1 MEGHRT
7 CTNCGSNSIVSDI
20 NSGDLVCT
28 SCYVVQRLDD
38 FQAHI
43 GGING
48 PVGTYV
54 HVGTTGTG
62 NQYSY
67 KETKIYEAKNV
78 IDDLMYKFGISE
90 TKAND
95 VNIMIRR
102 ITEDEYGQGRWF
114 SVLTGACS
122 YIVMRMDSKVL
133 PMEEVA
139 STVGC
144 DVFEMGR
151 MVNRVVDFLDL
162 ELPELSIVNWFE
174 KAVRD
179 SSRLADVSEDTISRM
194 LKQGT
199 LLLQCLVNWFV
210 TTGRR
215 PMPVVAAV
223 LVFVAELNG
232 ITIRLDDVAKELRV
246 ALKTCKLRHRE
257 LLERLVRVAQ
267 ATLPWGKDVNM
278 KNIMRNASSVIQYIE
293 LKSMSNQNEKCGKN
307 CDLSFLV
314 DDCLTEEDS
323 YGYDEHEPEKD
334 SQYFQAKKVGIPER
348 FPLSVE
354 SFSTIYSEA
363 KNAMSVAKAGPTAS
377 TRRRTR
383 EEYDSFALT
392 DWWWGESD
400 LTKKLLLKQI
410 LEKNLGINATPPSFD
425 NGCLVI
431 ERRRAKINAAKL
443 RIHRTMSGRP
453 LASGDENSSLDCIAV
468 GKEGVKKKKRKR
480 KGGFCLDWED
490 FIIETLLLHKVREE
504 EIEKG
509 HYKAL
514 LGLHVFNG
522 GSS

>member
-7 CTNCGSNSIVSDI
+7 CKNCGSNSIYSEI
-20 NSGDLVCT
+20 STGDVVCR
-28 SCYVVQRLDD
+28 SCDVVQDFD
-38 FQAHI
+38 NFQAHI

-62 NQYSY
+62 NWYSY
-67 KETKIYEAKNV
+67 RETKIYEAKKV
-78 IDDLMYKFGISE
+78 IDDLMYKFGITE
-90 TKAND
+90 KKADD
-95 VNIMIRR
+95 VSIMIRT

-114 SVLTGACS
+114 SVLIGACS

-133 PMEEVA
+133 PMEEA
-139 STVGC
+139 ANTVGC

-174 KAVRD
+174 KAIRN
-179 SSRLADVSEDTISRM
+179 SSRLRDVSEDTISRM

-232 ITIRLDDVAKELRV
+232 ITVRLGDVANELHV
-246 ALKTCKLRHRE
+246 ALKTCKLRHKE
-257 LLERLVRVAQ
+257 LLERLVQVAQ

-278 KNIMRNASSVIQYIE
+278 KNIMTNASSVIQYIE
-293 LKSMSNQNEKCGKN
+293 LKSMSNQNGKCGEN

-314 DDCLTEEDS
+314 DDCLTEENS
-323 YGYDEHEPEKD
+323 YWYDEHEPEKD
-334 SQYFQAKKVGIPER
+334 SQYFQAKKVDIPER
-348 FPLSVE
+348 FPLSAE
-354 SFSTIYSEA
+354 SFSRIYSEA
-363 KNAMSVAKAGPTAS
+363 KNAMSVAKAGPNAS

-383 EEYDSFALT
+383 EEYDST
-392 DWWWGESD
+392 GWWSGESD
-400 LTKKLLLKQI
+400 LSKELLLKQI
-410 LEKNLGINATPPSFD
+410 LEKNLGINAMPPSFD
-425 NGCLVI
+425 NGCLVT

-443 RIHRTMSGRP
+443 RIHQTMCGRP
-453 LASGDENSSLDCIAV
+453 SASGDENTTYDRIMI
-468 GKEGVKKKKRKR
+468 GKEEVKKKKRKR

-522 GSS
+522 GCAC